1 MRSMTALQI
10 FLIVT
15 GIAVIAVSYFISD
28 RVAEEQLKKK
38 AEEIVLGS
46 DSKEILLR
54 QTKETVEEILENL
67 SGDVTVR
74 AERELDKIS
83 NEKIMAVH
91 EYSETVLNEINKN
104 HNEVMFLYSM
114 LDDKDK
120 EIKQTVKAVRDTLK
134 SVQRVEKII
143 EEKQFA
149 GIEQNADDSALE
161 QSTVCQEEQDTA
173 DKAAAQNKPEVA
185 PEAAPESVTAPNSQ
199 NSSKE
204 EIIRLHNEGMSNVE
218 IAKSLSLGVGEV
230 KLVLGLL
237 QGAEK

>member
-28 RVAEEQLKKK
+28 RVAEEHLKKK

-46 DSKEILLR
+46 DSKEILLC

-120 EIKQTVKAVRDTLK
+120 EIKQTVKDVRDTLK

-149 GIEQNADDSALE
+149 RIEQNADDSALE
-161 QSTVCQEEQDTA
+161 QPAVCQEEMDTA
-173 DKAAAQNKPEVA
+173 DKAVAQNKSEVT

>member
-28 RVAEEQLKKK
+28 RVAEEHLKKK

-120 EIKQTVKAVRDTLK
+120 EIKQTVKDVRDTLK

-149 GIEQNADDSALE
+149 RIEQNADDSASE
-161 QSTVCQEEQDTA
+161 QPAVYQEETDTA
-173 DKAAAQNKPEVA
+173 DKAVQNKSEVT
-185 PEAAPESVTAPNSQ
+185 PEAAPESVATPNSQ